1 MVRAGR
7 GRYAVLGVV
16 AAAATLTI
24 AGTATARTPHS
35 AHQICVALV
44 VDARALGAGVSTT
57 CAKVPGGATGLDVLQ
72 AGGHRIGFRRDGLI
86 CTIDGLPKSGC
97 TAVDDSHYWAY
108 FHRAPRSTAWTYSTE
123 GAATYQPANASTD
136 GWVYDNGTSLTPDN
150 IPYRKIC
157 PPAATRPSATAS
169 PTASASATPSGGS
182 SRPTPRPTSSAGSS
196 AGHGDR
202 SPTASPIRRTVAPA
216 TSSPSPM
223 AHPSPSASRSPGSAQ
238 PSHHAT
244 ASADESLLASPAPS
258 DSVSPTAVALTGSSG
273 SGSSGSGS
281 SGLPVALIAGI
292 AAIAGVG
299 ALTAIRLRRSRPPS

>member
-1 MVRAGR
+1 MRAGR

-16 AAAATLTI
+16 AAAATLTT

-35 AHQICVALV
+35 THQICVALV

-57 CAKVPGGATGLDVLQ
+57 CAKVPAGSTGIDVLQ
-72 AGGHRIGFRRDGLI
+72 AGGHQIGYRRDGLI
-86 CTIDGLPKSGC
+86 CTIDALPKNGC
-97 TAVDDSHYWAY
+97 AAVDDSHYWAY

-182 SRPTPRPTSSAGSS
+182 
-196 AGHGDR
+196 
-202 SPTASPIRRTVAPA
+202 
-216 TSSPSPM
+216 
-223 AHPSPSASRSPGSAQ
+223 AHQPG
-238 PSHHAT
+238 
-244 ASADESLLASPAPS
+244 E
-258 DSVSPTAVALTGSSG
+258 
-273 SGSSGSGS
+273 
-281 SGLPVALIAGI
+281 
-292 AAIAGVG
+292 
-299 ALTAIRLRRSRPPS
+299 LRRRRSARRAGR